1 MDLGVWLA
9 FFGAALLLA
18 VMPGP
23 DILFVAAQ
31 SATVSRRDGAAVA
44 LGLCTGLF
52 GHITAAALGVS
63 AVVYSHEA
71 AFIAVKW
78 LGAAYL
84 FYLAFLAVRSAV
96 RPPSGEDDGEDAG
109 NGDGAVASRQPG
121 SFGRM
126 YRRGILMNL
135 LNPKV
140 SLFFVAL
147 LPQFVIKDGFPV
159 PVQMI
164 LLGLTFLAASLIVF
178 LTVAFTAGSIGR
190 KFIRG
195 AARHRATAWVQAVI
209 YAGLGAQLIL
219 SGG

>member
-31 SATVSRRDGAAVA
+31 SATVSRKEGAAVA

-71 AFIAVKW
+71 AFTAVKW

-84 FYLAFLAVRSAV
+84 FYLAYQAVRSAV
-96 RPPSGEDDGEDAG
+96 RKSGDPADEPEGEND
-109 NGDGAVASRQPG
+109 NAVRQPS

-190 KFIRG
+190 RWIRG

-209 YAGLGAQLIL
+209 YAGLGAQLL
-219 SGG
+219 LASA

>member
-31 SATVSRRDGAAVA
+31 SATVSRMEGAAVA
-44 LGLCTGLF
+44 LGLCTGLL

-71 AFIAVKW
+71 AFTAVKW

-84 FYLAFLAVRSAV
+84 FYLAYQAVRSAV
-96 RPPSGEDDGEDAG
+96 RKSSASADEPEGE
-109 NGDGAVASRQPG
+109 NGDGAVRQPS

-190 KFIRG
+190 RWIRG

-209 YAGLGAQLIL
+209 YAGLGAQLL
-219 SGG
+219 LASA

>member
-1 MDLGVWLA
+1 MDFGVWLA
-9 FFGAALLLA
+9 FLGASILLA

-31 SATVSRRDGAAVA
+31 SASVSRKEGAAVA
-44 LGLCTGLF
+44 LGLCTGLL

-63 AVVYSHEA
+63 AVVYSYEA
-71 AFIAVKW
+71 AFQAVKW

-96 RPPSGEDDGEDAG
+96 KPG
-109 NGDGAVASRQPG
+109 NGEAAKDGDDDDAASRQPS

-140 SLFFVAL
+140 SLFFLAL
-147 LPQFVIKDGFPV
+147 LPQFVVKDGFPV

-164 LLGLTFLAASLIVF
+164 LLGLTFLASSLVVF

-190 KFIRG
+190 RWIRG
-195 AARHRATAWVQAVI
+195 AAGHRATAWVQAII
-209 YAGLGAQLIL
+209 YAGLGAQLLL
-219 SGG
+219 SHG